1 MSPERAAERKE
12 RPSDFRPGLEVIA
25 GCMFSG
31 KTDEMIRRL
40 RRAVIARHKI
50 QVFKHEIDKRY
61 DENSLGSHAGT
72 TFEAVPVKS
81 SAEILELIE
90 PGTTVVAVDEGQF
103 FDHELPAVCQKL
115 VDEYDVRVIVAGLDT
130 DFRHEPFGVIL
141 TLMVQAEESV
151 KLKAICTVC
160 GSPATRTQRFID
172 GKPAHYNDSVV
183 VVGAAEMY
191 EARCRGHHEV
201 PKD

>member
-1 MSPERAAERKE
+1 MSPERVVERKE
-12 RPSDFRPGLEVIA
+12 RPSDFRPELEIIV

-40 RRAVIARHKI
+40 RRAVIAGQKV
-50 QVFKHEIDKRY
+50 QVFKHFIDKRY

-72 TFEAVPVKS
+72 SFDAVPVKS

-90 PGTTVVAVDEGQF
+90 PDTTVVAVDEGQF
-103 FDHELPAVCQKL
+103 FDDELPDVCQKL

-130 DFRHEPFGVIL
+130 DFRHEPFGVIP
-141 TLMVQAEESV
+141 TLMAQAEESV
-151 KLKAICTVC
+151 KLKAICMVC
-160 GSPATRTQRFID
+160 GGPATRTQRFID
-172 GKPAHYNDSVV
+172 GKPAHYNDPVI

-191 EARCRGHHEV
+191 EARCREHHEV
-201 PKD
+201 PRD